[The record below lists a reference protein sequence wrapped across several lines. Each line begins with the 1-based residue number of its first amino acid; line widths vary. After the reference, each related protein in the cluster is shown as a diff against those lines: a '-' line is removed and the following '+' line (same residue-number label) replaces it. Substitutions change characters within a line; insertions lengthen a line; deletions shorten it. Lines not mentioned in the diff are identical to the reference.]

1 MKQSHVVGIVVMALA
16 LATAGLAGQQGGARD
31 GSGPLI
37 DTSQLV
43 VFEGTVVQLV
53 AGLGQGMPE
62 LEITTATGQT
72 LSFVLGPYWF
82 LQASGFAADAGDAA
96 EVSAFA
102 CATCESGYAVVKVV
116 NTTRA
121 VTLVLRSDDG
131 TPLWTASGSKAVRR
145 QLGRVGSGTGPGSG
159 GAGENG
165 NGPGTGTGPGG
176 GEPGQTGNGGPGT
189 GPGQVGGCDVCEP
202 PDLGQVQTFTGTV
215 AAVDVTA
222 GDGTPT
228 VTLTTAAGDVT
239 FLISP
244 YSILMRAAFTLT
256 VGQVLEI
263 TAAPVEHDGVE
274 VWLALVVK
282 DTATGLT
289 VVLRDPATGLP
300 PIGRG
305 RR

>member
-1 MKQSHVVGIVVMALA
+1 MNMKHSRMVAIVVVALA
-16 LATAGLAGQQGGARD
+16 FATAGLAGQQGGARD

-62 LEITTATGQT
+62 LEITTSASQT
-72 LSFVLGPYWF
+72 LSFVLGPSWF
-82 LQASGFAADAGDAA
+82 LQTSGFAADAGDAV
-96 EVSAFA
+96 EVSAYA
-102 CATCESGYAVVKVV
+102 CTTCESGYAVVKVV
-116 NTTRA
+116 NVTRA
-121 VTLVLRSDDG
+121 VTLVLRSEDG
-131 TPLWTASGSKAVRR
+131 TPLWTTSGTKTLRR
-145 QLGRVGSGTGPGSG
+145 QLGRTGGGTGPGSG
-159 GAGENG
+159 GNGENG
-165 NGPGTGTGPGG
+165 SGPG
-176 GEPGQTGNGGPGT
+176 NGT

-215 AAVDVTA
+215 SSVDVSA

-228 VTLTTAAGDVT
+228 VTLATTAGDVT

-244 YSILMRAAFTLT
+244 YSILQRAAFTLT
-256 VGQVLEI
+256 VGQALEV

-274 VWLALVVK
+274 TWLALVLK

>member
-1 MKQSHVVGIVVMALA
+1 MKHSRMVAIVVVALA
-16 LATAGLAGQQGGARD
+16 LATTGLAGQQGGARD

-62 LEITTATGQT
+62 LEITTSANQA

-82 LQASGFAADAGDAA
+82 LQASGFAAEAGDDV

-102 CATCESGYAVVKVV
+102 CTTCESGYAVAKVV
-116 NTTRA
+116 NATRA
-121 VTLVLRSDDG
+121 VTLVLRSEDG
-131 TPLWTASGSKAVRR
+131 TPLWTASGTKTLRR
-145 QLGRVGSGTGPGSG
+145 QLGRAGSGTGPGSG
-159 GAGENG
+159 GNGENG
-165 NGPGTGTGPGG
+165 NGPGNGTGPGSG
-176 GEPGQTGNGGPGT
+176 GQGT

-215 AAVDVTA
+215 SAVDAGA

-228 VTLTTAAGDVT
+228 VTLATTAGDVT

-244 YSILMRAAFTLT
+244 YSILQRAAFALT
-256 VGQVLEI
+256 VGQALEI
-263 TAAPVEHDGVE
+263 TAAPVEHDDVE
-274 VWLALVVK
+274 TWLALVIK

>member
-1 MKQSHVVGIVVMALA
+1 MKHSRMVAIVVVALA
-16 LATAGLAGQQGGARD
+16 LASAGLAGQQGGARD

-62 LEITTATGQT
+62 LEITTPASQT

-82 LQASGFAADAGDAA
+82 LQASGFAADAGDAV
-96 EVSAFA
+96 EVSAYA
-102 CATCESGYAVVKVV
+102 CTACESGYAVVKVV
-116 NTTRA
+116 NTTKA

-131 TPLWTASGSKAVRR
+131 TPLWTASGTKTLRR
-145 QLGRVGSGTGPGSG
+145 QLGRTGSGTGPGTGGNGENGNGPGSGTGPGSG
-159 GAGENG
+159 G
-165 NGPGTGTGPGG
+165 
-176 GEPGQTGNGGPGT
+176 PGQTGNGGPGT

-215 AAVDVTA
+215 SSVDVSA

-228 VTLTTAAGDVT
+228 VTLATTAGDVT

-244 YSILMRAAFTLT
+244 YSILQRAAFTLT
-256 VGQVLEI
+256 VGQALEI

-274 VWLALVVK
+274 TWLALVIK